1 MKIYLLTLL
10 TIVIILPIFTFPPS
24 VFAAIKKSGDIE
36 IITDEPLFPDSIIW
50 YPGLTVSRGLQVKN
64 RGNQTKTVQ
73 IEAINEIST
82 LSLPTILSF
91 DVLEGATNRYGDNPD
106 KTMKNFFDD
115 QTVSLFDVPVDDNGK
130 AFSLVVSMPYSAG
143 NEYQNGKAT
152 FDLRVGFPGDSES
165 SVIITST
172 TAGAS
177 PTPTPPVV
185 LGRRTFAGQE
195 LVLGEETTP
204 SPTPVEGEITP
215 TPIPKEGSV
224 FGAQTTGI
232 DLRWVLVG
240 GILLLSGVLF
250 FLWWR
255 GNR

>member
-1 MKIYLLTLL
+1 MKFFSL
-10 TIVIILPIFTFPPS
+10 TILTILTILAVLSFPPS

-50 YPGLTVSRGLQVKN
+50 YPGLTISRGLQVKN

-82 LSLPTILSF
+82 LSLPAILSF
-91 DVLEGATNRYGDNPD
+91 DVLEGGTNRYGDNPD

-152 FDLRVGFPGDSES
+152 FDLRVGFPGDAQS
-165 SVIITST
+165 SVVITST
-172 TAGAS
+172 AVEAS
-177 PTPTPPVV
+177 PTPTPLLV
-185 LGRRTFAGQE
+185 LGRRTTTAGGQE
-195 LVLGEETTP
+195 AVLGEEA
-204 SPTPVEGEITP
+204 TP
-215 TPIPKEGSV
+215 TPQPEVETPTPKEGSA
-224 FGAQTTGI
+224 FGAQTTSI

-240 GILLLSGVLF
+240 GILLLGGALF
-250 FLWWR
+250 FLWQR